1 MAKAKI
7 YELDIVRAFAILAV
21 LLIHA
26 TSDGTVDLSAGS
38 RAHVLF
44 IAVNKLSNFAVPV
57 FFLLSGLVL
66 FYRYFDDWSG
76 RQALAF
82 YRKRL
87 QYILVPYLIWSLF
100 YYLFNGWLQ
109 HPDRLKFNLPE
120 FLEELKWADTGYHLY
135 FMIII
140 LQFYAIFPLM
150 VTLAR
155 SFRWFAR
162 GLVWVGIV
170 VQAGTYIYNHW
181 IGEIPHLSTLC
192 IQYFAAYCIGGA
204 IGIRYGAFKEW
215 LNRNI
220 WWVACL
226 GTALGF
232 MLAGLF
238 ELSAF
243 GLDLGQTVYFL
254 LFNSY
259 AAIIGMVLIYAGS
272 FLRERLPRLTVLL
285 NSLGAASFGVYFIH
299 PSLLSAW
306 RNFIVPPVGSAEYYY
321 SFLASTLL
329 IIIVPWLIVLVLKK
343 VKFSWILFGK

>member
-1 MAKAKI
+1 
-7 YELDIVRAFAILAV
+7 
-21 LLIHA
+21 
-26 TSDGTVDLSAGS
+26 
-38 RAHVLF
+38 
-44 IAVNKLSNFAVPV
+44 
-57 FFLLSGLVL
+57 
-66 FYRYFDDWSG
+66 
-76 RQALAF
+76 
-82 YRKRL
+82 
-87 QYILVPYLIWSLF
+87 
-100 YYLFNGWLQ
+100 LFNGWLQ